1 MNERA
6 GQAAS
11 GAPADFTQAAE
22 PFSLFAAWLKEAEA
36 NEPLEANVIAV
47 ATVGEDGMPNVRMIL
62 LKGAD
67 PRGFVFYTNSQS
79 VKGGELAATPKAA
92 FCTYWKNLGRQV
104 RVRGSIEPTPA
115 EEADAYFAT
124 RSRES
129 QIGAWAS
136 DQSRPLASRQ
146 ALDEAMARRTAEFA
160 GKDVPRPAHWQGY
173 RLVPLEIEF
182 WQHGAYRLHD
192 RIEFRRASP
201 QEPWVK
207 TRLYP

>member
-1 MNERA
+1 MNERTA
-6 GQAAS
+6 QAAS

-22 PFSLFAAWLKEAEA
+22 PFSLFAEWLKEAEA

-47 ATVGEDGMPNVRMIL
+47 ATVDPEGLPNVRMIL

-67 PRGFVFYTNSQS
+67 RNGFVFYTNSQS
-79 VKGGELAATPKAA
+79 AKGGELAATPKAA
-92 FCTYWKNLGRQV
+92 LCAYWKNLGRQV
-104 RVRGSIEPTPA
+104 RIRGLIEPTPA

-146 ALDEAMARRTAEFA
+146 VLDEAMERRTAEFA
-160 GKDVPRPAHWQGY
+160 GKDVPRPPIGWVTGWC
-173 RLVPLEIEF
+173 RSRSSSGSTGPIGCTTVSNS
-182 WQHGAYRLHD
+182 GAPR
-192 RIEFRRASP
+192 P
-201 QEPWVK
+201 K
-207 TRLYP
+207 TRG